1 MPCSHCQGS
10 GHNIQTCPNIS
21 EEERKK
27 IKEEKKKKKLEAEQR
42 RILVAER
49 YRQQQELLKKK
60 REEELKKMATY
71 EVINDTQHELAVYWA
86 VNDAD
91 DFTHFTY
98 VPNNSSKEI
107 RCYKEKHQLCL
118 VHVLDVVS
126 NSYVNDVP
134 KHIKIAKQSP
144 GVNILFR
151 ENMKNYSGD
160 IIFIDKPF
168 VPKKSEL
175 DRWKESSL
183 KANFLLQEIIK
194 MGGKSYENLEPML
207 DMVEDIKIPEHTDYD
222 KELAGIPSN
231 LTNIT

>member
-1 MPCSHCQGS
+1 M
-10 GHNIQTCPNIS
+10 
-21 EEERKK
+21 
-27 IKEEKKKKKLEAEQR
+27 EAEQR
-42 RILVAER
+42 RLLVAER

-71 EVINDTQHELAVYWA
+71 EVINDTQHEIAVYWTA
-86 VNDAD
+86 NDSD

-107 RCYKEKHQLCL
+107 RCYKDKHQLCL
-118 VHVLDVVS
+118 VHVLDIVS
-126 NSYVNDVP
+126 NSQVNDVSKYINIP
-134 KHIKIAKQSP
+134 KINPQ
-144 GVNILFR
+144 VNVLFR
-151 ENMKNYSGD
+151 ENMKDFSGD

-175 DRWKESSL
+175 DCWKESSL

-194 MGGKSYENLEPML
+194 MGGKTYENLEPML
-207 DMVEDIKIPEHTDYD
+207 DMVEDIKIPVHTDYD
-222 KELAGIPSN
+222 RELAGIPSK

>member
-1 MPCSHCQGS
+1 MPCSHCKGF

-60 REEELKKMATY
+60 KEEELKKMFIY
-71 EVINDTQHELAVYWA
+71 EVINDTQHEIAVYWA
-86 VNDAD
+86 ENDSD

-98 VPNNSSKEI
+98 IPNNQSKQI

-118 VHVLDVVS
+118 VHVLDVVGETG
-126 NSYVNDVP
+126 NLWVP
-134 KHIKIAKQSP
+134 KYIKIMKQNP
-144 GVNILFR
+144 NVNVLFR
-151 ENMKNYSGD
+151 ENMKDYSGD

-168 VPKKSEL
+168 VPKKSEI

-194 MGGKSYENLEPML
+194 MGGKSYQNLEPML
-207 DMVEDIKIPEHTDYD
+207 DMVQDIKIPEHTEYD
-222 KELAGIPSN
+222 RELAGVPSK

>member
-1 MPCSHCQGS
+1 M
-10 GHNIQTCPNIS
+10 T
-21 EEERKK
+21 
-27 IKEEKKKKKLEAEQR
+27 
-42 RILVAER
+42 
-49 YRQQQELLKKK
+49 
-60 REEELKKMATY
+60 TY
-71 EVINDTQHELAVYWA
+71 EVINETQHEIAVYWA
-86 VNDAD
+86 GNDSD
-91 DFTHFTY
+91 DFSHFTY
-98 VPNNSSKEI
+98 IPNNSSKEI
-107 RCYKEKHQLCL
+107 RCYKEKHQLCF
-118 VHVLDVVS
+118 VHVLDIVS
-126 NSYVNDVP
+126 NSHVNDVP
-134 KHIKIAKQSP
+134 KHIKIAKQSS

-160 IIFIDKPF
+160 IIIIDKPF
-168 VPKKSEL
+168 VPKKSEM

>member
-1 MPCSHCQGS
+1 MPCSHCKCS

-21 EEERKK
+21 DEERKK
-27 IKEEKKKKKLEAEQR
+27 INEEKKKKKLEAEQR
-42 RILVAER
+42 RLLVAER

-60 REEELKKMATY
+60 KEEELRKMTTY

-86 VNDAD
+86 ANDAD

-107 RCYKEKHQLCL
+107 RCYKDKHQLCL
-118 VHVLDVVS
+118 VHVLDIVS
-126 NSYVNDVP
+126 NSQVNGVSKYINIP
-134 KHIKIAKQSP
+134 KINPQ
-144 GVNILFR
+144 VNVLFR
-151 ENMKNYSGD
+151 ENMKDFSGD

-168 VPKKSEL
+168 VPKKSEI

-194 MGGKSYENLEPML
+194 MGGKTYENLEPML
-207 DMVEDIKIPEHTDYD
+207 DMVEDIKIPVHTDYD
-222 KELAGIPSN
+222 RELAGIPSK